1 MAACVSRGIL
11 NSLLHQ
17 TDLGY
22 ACRFTPVI
30 YIACTGRI
38 SDVLNSSLVCV
49 SAAKGF
55 VDVEHFLTSTVG
67 LKYFGIKS

>member
-22 ACRFTPVI
+22 ESRFRPVI
-30 YIACTGRI
+30 HRLHRPNIGC
-38 SDVLNSSLVCV
+38 LKSSLVCV
-49 SAAKGF
+49 SAAKGS
-55 VDVEHFLTSTVG
+55 VNVEHSLMSTVWV
-67 LKYFGIKS
+67 KYFGMKS